1 VQCLIDRRARSP
13 VVPLPMRSSY
23 PSPHR
28 ILGPGGVRVC
38 GHGSG
43 AAWVKVLRVGRQP
56 SRDGYLMMP
65 TIPFMCPHVQA
76 GKMHKSLEKYLMRS
90 LRGSMT

>member
-1 VQCLIDRRARSP
+1 MREIDGRETARILFFRP
-13 VVPLPMRSSY
+13 C